1 MNAHLVFIPL
11 IILVSWVVY
20 GAWFKDWA
28 KRHHEIG
35 FMPGPK
41 NLRAYIW
48 TFRGLT
54 VLVLIMMITFYVL
67 ILTGK

>member
-11 IILVSWVVY
+11 IILSLWVVY
-20 GAWFKDWA
+20 GAWFRGWA
-28 KRHHEIG
+28 KKHYEIG
-35 FMPGPK
+35 FMPGPS

-54 VLVLIMMITFYVL
+54 VVGLIMMITFYVL
-67 ILTGK
+67 ALMGK